1 MRITIDRFEGEFG
14 LVELEDGSIKDMP
27 IYLIPQ
33 GAKEGD
39 IIEISINEEEI
50 LSRKERIED
59 LCEDLWE

>member
-1 MRITIDRFEGEFG
+1 MLITIDRFEGEFG
-14 LVELEDGSIKDMP
+14 LVELEDGSIKNMP

-39 IIEISINEEEI
+39 IIEIKINEKES

-59 LCEDLWE
+59 LCQDLWE